1 LELKNKRL
9 EEKIDKLQN
18 EMQKKAEDDKK
29 MMELTEQKYKKQI
42 REMNS
47 DHINEKKI
55 FEQEL
60 GLSEKIR
67 EGL

>member
-1 LELKNKRL
+1 
-9 EEKIDKLQN
+9 
-18 EMQKKAEDDKK
+18 MQKKAQDDKK
-29 MMELTEQKYKKQI
+29 MMELSELKYKKQI

>member
-29 MMELTEQKYKKQI
+29 MMELTE
-42 REMNS
+42 
-47 DHINEKKI
+47 
-55 FEQEL
+55 
-60 GLSEKIR
+60 
-67 EGL
+67 